1 MIGRNSEAK
10 RQTEAD
16 IAKYQQAIGFNPEN
30 SGAHAMLGETYYKA
44 GRYDEAIHE
53 FRTAINLSPH
63 GPHSTKWKSNLRK
76 ALELQAGAKPYEF
89 SVCHRCQADMPV
101 DAKACSRCGTRLRM
115 GFVEWLVQPEILKDV
130 GRQTAVAT
138 SIAVIL
144 LTIFSSLSLEWK
156 ACVMCATVIVG
167 GYYTLRGIG
176 GG

>member
-10 RQTEAD
+10 RHIEAE
-16 IAKYQQAIGFNPEN
+16 IAKYQCAIGVNPEN
-30 SGAHAMLGETYYKA
+30 SSAHAMLGETYYKA

-76 ALELQAGAKPYEF
+76 ALELQAGAKPYDF
-89 SVCHRCQADMPV
+89 AVCDRCRADVPT
-101 DAKACSRCGTRLRM
+101 DARACPRCGTRLRM
-115 GFVEWLVQPEILKDV
+115 GFVEWLLQPEVLKDV

-138 SIAVIL
+138 SIAIIL
-144 LTIFSSLSLEWK
+144 LVVFSSLSLEWK

-167 GYYTLRGIG
+167 GYYALRGIG
-176 GG
+176 G